1 VAFPVE
7 EITIAGNLNQMLPQI
22 EMVGND
28 LVLRGRVAAP
38 TLKIA
43 RMTVAGH

>member
-1 VAFPVE
+1 
-7 EITIAGNLNQMLPQI
+7 MLRDV

-28 LVLRGRVAAP
+28 LRLRTALAAP

-43 RMTVAGH
+43 RMTVAGT

>member
-1 VAFPVE
+1 VE
-7 EITIAGNLNQMLPQI
+7 EFTVAGNLKEMLLGI

-28 LVLRGRVAAP
+28 LAFRKSVAAP
-38 TLKIA
+38 TIKIR